1 MRFCVSDF
9 RARRAGPDHRPG
21 SEVASV
27 IATAQAHAT
36 TEDGDAADPQGR
48 GSKNRG
54 DQEQYFASA
63 NAENEATQG
72 YPQQKRAADAENSEP
87 CAVSAVA
94 GHPPAGNPASYCE
107 KARRGKILG

>member
-9 RARRAGPDHRPG
+9 RGRRTGPDHRPG

-36 TEDGDAADPQGR
+36 TEDRDAADPQGR

-54 DQEQYFASA
+54 DQEQHFASA

-72 YPQQKRAADAENSEP
+72 HPQRKRSVVLDRLDFWTLFLEDRQHLDLLLWRE
-87 CAVSAVA
+87 
-94 GHPPAGNPASYCE
+94 
-107 KARRGKILG
+107 L